1 MEHKK
6 LGRLEPVNLREYWQD
21 EARDFTNW
29 LAQEENLGLLS
40 DALGMDLELE
50 GVEVSVGPYKADIV
64 VRDLSSDARVVIE
77 NQLEKTNHDHL
88 GKMLTYAS
96 GLDATIM
103 IWIAKE
109 FSEEHRRAFDFIN
122 EHSAP
127 NLQCYGI
134 EIELW
139 KIGDSSP
146 APQFKILSSPNEYT
160 SEIKTDTSTGNL
172 TEAKAIY
179 LDLWN
184 GFKKH
189 CNENGTSLK
198 IRKPRPQNWFA
209 ISVGKSKFQISL
221 TASTQHQ
228 RIACEIYIR
237 GKNAKTY
244 FKLLEEKK
252 EQIHNAI
259 GEIDWQELPDGQ
271 DCRIVLYKH
280 NIDIKNRNNWHDVYK
295 WLKENAEK
303 FHKTFSPIIK
313 ALPDLGD
320 EEDEVE
326 QEE

>member
-29 LAQEENLGLLS
+29 LAEELNLALLS
-40 DALGMDLELE
+40 DTLGMDLELE
-50 GVEVSVGPYKADIV
+50 GIEVSVGPYKADIV
-64 VRDLSSDARVVIE
+64 ARDLSSDSRVVIE

-96 GLDATIM
+96 GLDATMM

-122 EHSAP
+122 EQASP
-127 NLQCYGI
+127 NLQCFGL

-139 KIGDSSP
+139 KIGDSPP
-146 APQFKILSSPNEYT
+146 APQFKIVSSPNEYT
-160 SEIKTDTSTGNL
+160 SEIKTGTPTGNL
-172 TEAKAIY
+172 TETKVLY
-179 LDLWN
+179 LELWN
-184 GFKKH
+184 GFKQY
-189 CNENGTSLK
+189 CGENGTSLK
-198 IRKPRPQNWFA
+198 IRKPRPQHWFT

-228 RIACEIYIR
+228 RLGCEIYIR

-252 EQIHNAI
+252 EQIHKAI

-280 NIDIKNRNNWHDVYK
+280 NIDIKDRNNWQDAYK

-303 FHKTFSPIIK
+303 FHKTFSPIIRS
-313 ALPDLGD
+313 LPDLGD
-320 EEDEVE
+320 EEDD
-326 QEE
+326 EEREE

>member
-29 LAQEENLGLLS
+29 LAEEVNLALLS

-64 VRDLSSDARVVIE
+64 ARDLSSDSRVVVE

-96 GLDATIM
+96 GLDANTM

-122 EHSAP
+122 EHASP
-127 NLQCYGI
+127 NLQCFGL

-139 KIGDSSP
+139 KIGDSPP
-146 APQFKILSSPNEYT
+146 APQFKIVSSPNEYT
-160 SEIKTDTSTGNL
+160 SEIKTDTTGKL
-172 TEAKAIY
+172 TEAKALY

-184 GFKKH
+184 DFKKY
-189 CNENGTSLK
+189 CVENGTSLK
-198 IRKPRPQNWFA
+198 IRKPRPQQWFGIA
-209 ISVGKSKFQISL
+209 VGRSKFQISL
-221 TASTQHQ
+221 IASIQHQ
-228 RIACEIYIR
+228 RIGCEIYIR
-237 GKNAKTY
+237 GKNAKAY

-252 EQIHNAI
+252 EQIHKSI

-280 NIDIKNRNNWHDVYK
+280 NIDIKNRTNWQDANK
-295 WLKENAEK
+295 WFKENAEK
-303 FHKTFSPIIK
+303 FHKTFSPIIRS
-313 ALPDLGD
+313 LPDLGD
-320 EEDEVE
+320 EEDEE
-326 QEE
+326 YRE